1 MSDVAGRWD
10 RVKQVFQE
18 ARNQPSGERARFV
31 RRVCGGDR
39 ELLRE
44 VESLLQA
51 YERAGDFAER
61 PAVNAFVGE
70 STTVSLSD
78 HIRPRAQ
85 AFEPGTRL
93 GTYEISALIG
103 VGGMGEVYRATDTNL
118 KRQVAIKVL
127 PAAFANDVERL
138 ARFQREAEIL
148 AALNHP
154 NIAGLY
160 GFEDTGGSKLLVM
173 ELVDGP
179 TLAERIRKGRIPAD
193 EALSIAKQVAD
204 ALEAAHERGIIHRDL
219 KPSNVKVR
227 PDGTV
232 KVLDFGVAKAIE
244 PDVAA
249 QTIAEGSPAM
259 KSPPTTRIGVVL
271 GTAAYMS
278 PEQARGRPVDKRADI
293 WAFGCVLYEMV
304 TGTCAFEAMDTSTTL
319 AGVITFEP
327 DLDALPGDTPLG
339 VRQALRLCLQKNPR
353 QRGGDIA
360 AIRLA
365 LEGAFENAR
374 AIGAETTP
382 VAPAWRRATPSMVAL
397 AVGVLL
403 TGFATW
409 TLWPAAES
417 GAVSR
422 FDDRLRQGQIF
433 RNAGWSPLAVSPD
446 GRSFVYNTSDGLYL
460 RMLEELEARLI
471 PGTQEDLAFPFFSPD
486 GQSLAYFTST
496 DPNRLM
502 RISISGGTPVVIADV
517 PTPNPY
523 GASWGPDGTILFGQS
538 AGIMRV
544 PAQGGT
550 PKLVIA
556 AEEGTT
562 LFGPRLMP
570 DGDSVLFTEGTGVA
584 VGRWDEA
591 RIVVQS
597 LSSGRRTVVVKGGS
611 DPRYLPTGHLVY
623 AFGDTLR
630 GVPFDLTTLT
640 VTGNAVPLEQG
651 VMRALNGLTGSAN
664 YEISNQGTLVYARAL
679 DKISSTFAWVDRR
692 GRATPFPAMG
702 LESLEYPRLS
712 PDGTKLAVIID
723 GDLWVYDLGGRPPIK
738 LTFDGGN
745 YSPVWAPNGL
755 QLVYEGT
762 SPPGLFR
769 ILADG
774 SQRTPEPVLVD
785 GHFHVHG
792 WLDSGDELIVV
803 AYQETPNIVRWRI
816 GTPVDLRPVVGTPAR
831 EGADGASLSP
841 DGRWLA
847 YASNQTGR
855 QEIWVQPYGRR
866 GTPVRV
872 SPNGGI
878 EPVWARTGRELFYLE
893 GTRLMA
899 VAVSTNTTFTFK
911 TPEFLFESSYRKLDQ
926 PPSYDVAGDGR
937 FVMIRAN
944 EGERKPPQIVVVQN
958 WYQELKRLVPT
969 K

>member
-1 MSDVAGRWD
+1 VGWAKSI
-10 RVKQVFQE
+10 
-18 ARNQPSGERARFV
+18 ER
-31 RRVCGGDR
+31 
-39 ELLRE
+39 
-44 VESLLQA
+44 Q
-51 YERAGDFAER
+51 
-61 PAVNAFVGE
+61 
-70 STTVSLSD
+70 
-78 HIRPRAQ
+78 
-85 AFEPGTRL
+85 
-93 GTYEISALIG
+93 
-103 VGGMGEVYRATDTNL
+103 DTNL

-127 PAAFANDVERL
+127 PAAFADDVERL

-160 GFEDTGGSKLLVM
+160 GFEHTGGSKLLVM
-173 ELVDGP
+173 ELVEGP
-179 TLAERIRKGRIPAD
+179 TLADRITRGRIPAD

-244 PDVAA
+244 PDMAA
-249 QTIAEGSPAM
+249 RTTAEGSPTM
-259 KSPPTTRIGVVL
+259 KSPPTTRTGVVL

-278 PEQARGRPVDKRADI
+278 PEQARGRPVDKRTDI

-304 TGTCAFEAMDTSTTL
+304 TGTCAFEAMDTSSTR
-319 AGVITFEP
+319 AEVVTFEP
-327 DLDALPGDTPLG
+327 DLDALPRDTPLG
-339 VRQALRLCLQKNPR
+339 VQQALRLCLQKNPR

-382 VAPAWRRATPSMVAL
+382 VVAPAWRRVTPSLVAV
-397 AVGVLL
+397 AAGVLL

-417 GAVSR
+417 GTVTR
-422 FDDRLRQGQIF
+422 FDYRLRQGQIF

-460 RMLEELEARLI
+460 RTLDELEARLI

-486 GQSLAYFTST
+486 GQSVAYFTSH
-496 DPNRLM
+496 DPNQLR
-502 RISISGGTPVVIADV
+502 RIPIRGGTPVVIADV
-517 PTPNPY
+517 PTNNPF

-538 AGIMRV
+538 VGIMRV
-544 PAQGGT
+544 PAEGGT
-550 PKLVIA
+550 PTLVIA
-556 AEEGTT
+556 AEQGTT

-570 DGDSVLFTEGTGVA
+570 DGDSVLFTESTGA
-584 VGRWDEA
+584 GVGRWDEA

-597 LSSGRRTVVVKGGS
+597 ISSGRRTVVVKGGS

-623 AFGDTLR
+623 ALGDTLH

-651 VMRALNGLTGSAN
+651 VMRALNALTGSAN

-702 LESLEYPRLS
+702 LESPQYPRLS
-712 PDGTKLAVIID
+712 PDGTKLAVIND
-723 GDLWVYDLGGRPPIK
+723 GDLWVYDLGGRPAIK
-738 LTFDGGN
+738 LTFDRGN

-774 SQRTPEPVLVD
+774 SQRTPEPVLTRWE
-785 GHFHVHG
+785 HFHAHG
-792 WLDSGDELIVV
+792 WLADGDELLIVD
-803 AYQETPNIVRWRI
+803 YQETPNIVRWRI

-841 DGRWLA
+841 NGRWLA

-855 QEIWVQPYGRR
+855 QEIWVQPYDRR

-878 EPVWARTGRELFYLE
+878 EPVWARNGRELFYLE
-893 GTRLMA
+893 ATRLMA
-899 VAVSTNTTFTFK
+899 VAVSSNTTFTFN
-911 TPEFLFESSYRKLDQ
+911 TPEFLFESPYRTLDQ

-937 FVMIRAN
+937 FVMIKAN

-958 WYQELKRLVPT
+958 WHQELKRLVPT